1 MATSRDDGGDEN
13 EERAPLAATTTTPLD
28 ERILS
33 VIRRTRKDDENGNRT
48 LRPATLA
55 SELGLSIEEATREL
69 CGLLSAVGGGEEG
82 ASFKFE
88 RVEMPP
94 PSDNNGGDEAVG
106 SLEVTMTM
114 VFTFPIDFEE
124 RAKRHRRRSDYKRR
138 LNVLIT
144 GMIKVT
150 KIVVAF
156 GLIISLAILI
166 IAAIC
171 LLVAAIVAI
180 SRGGGGSGNGGRGNL
195 IRKIR
200 FLFFE
205 LRQLLWLYAICG
217 STTTDAYGRQDPW
230 LREVAGDLAMFLSV
244 CANPGHPFFWMR
256 LANGGMRQRWQRVG
270 RSRGWGGN
278 TQSDMHIDGIA
289 MIRRGTWGHNDDDD
303 GPSHTLR
310 SSSSNEEQ
318 QRGLLSIAV
327 EFLFGPS
334 DTDDTGSSSELDKWK
349 FRAAVILMLS
359 SKSPASGISLH
370 DLLPYVDDPPSSV
383 EDPTSIRE
391 TLKVVTYFN
400 GKPFYQIGKDK
411 CSDNNMDARFC
422 FPELVAEF
430 DCQTLLSLSSSKF
443 VPPTS
448 LDDTGKFVSILY
460 KEEIELDIGSPIDT
474 FSVTPAWLYEK
485 PFVLTELTQ
494 QQFGLCVLLGL
505 LNLVGILWVENA
517 TMPGGLF
524 EFSTTGGDG
533 TLVSIASLLV
543 SKLLNILR
551 FYAGFFLALPL
562 FRLAIVLIRNYNC
575 KIRNERRRSFV
586 AAE

>member
-1 MATSRDDGGDEN
+1 MATSIDDDGDEN
-13 EERAPLAATTTTPLD
+13 EERAPFSANATTPLD
-28 ERILS
+28 ERIIA
-33 VIRRTRKDDENGNRT
+33 VIRRTRKDDENGHRT
-48 LRPATLA
+48 IKPATLV

-69 CGLLSAVGGGEEG
+69 CGLLSAVGGGEDG

-88 RVEMPP
+88 RVEMPVE
-94 PSDNNGGDEAVG
+94 DNYGGEEETVVG
-106 SLEVTMTM
+106 SLDVVTMTM

-124 RAKRHRRRSDYKRR
+124 RVTRYRRHSDYKRR
-138 LNVLIT
+138 LCVLIKGIT
-144 GMIKVT
+144 KMT

-180 SRGGGGSGNGGRGNL
+180 SRGGGGGGNGGRGNL

-205 LRQLLWLYAICG
+205 LRQVLWLYAICG

-289 MIRRGTWGHNDDDD
+289 MIRRGTWGQDDD
-303 GPSHTLR
+303 G
-310 SSSSNEEQ
+310 SSSSNAEQ

-334 DTDDTGSSSELDKWK
+334 NTDDTGSSSELDKWK

-359 SKSPASGISLH
+359 SKSPGSGISLR
-370 DLLPYVDDPPSSV
+370 DLLSYVDNPPSSV

-400 GKPFYQIGKDK
+400 GKPYQCGGDQ
-411 CSDNNMDARFC
+411 CSGNNMDARFC

-430 DCQTLLSLSSSKF
+430 DCQALLALCSSIF
-443 VPPTS
+443 VPPVS

-460 KEEIELDIGSPIDT
+460 KEEIEIDIGSTNDT
-474 FSVTPAWLYEK
+474 FSVTPAWLYEQ

-494 QQFGLCVLLGL
+494 QQFGQCVLLGL
-505 LNLVGILWVENA
+505 LNLVGILWVRNA
-517 TMPGGLF
+517 TKQGGLF
-524 EFSTTGGDG
+524 ELPITGRDG

-562 FRLAIVLIRNYNC
+562 FRLVIVLIRNYNC
-575 KIRNERRRSFV
+575 KVRNERRRSFV
-586 AAE
+586 TAE

>member
-1 MATSRDDGGDEN
+1 MATSVDDDGDEN
-13 EERAPLAATTTTPLD
+13 EEWATPLD
-28 ERILS
+28 ERILA
-33 VIRRTRKDDENGNRT
+33 VIRRTRKDNEYGHRT
-48 LRPATLA
+48 LRPATLV

-94 PSDNNGGDEAVG
+94 PLDNNNGGEEAVG

-124 RAKRHRRRSDYKRR
+124 RAKRYRRRFDYKRR
-138 LNVLIT
+138 FNVLIT
-144 GMIKVT
+144 GIIKVT

-156 GLIISLAILI
+156 GLIISLVILI

-180 SRGGGGSGNGGRGNL
+180 SRGGGSGGGNGGRGNL

-205 LRQLLWLYAICG
+205 LRQVLWLYAICG

-230 LREVAGDLAMFLSV
+230 LREVAGDIAMFLSV
-244 CANPGHPFFWMR
+244 FANPGHPYFWMR

-270 RSRGWGGN
+270 RSGGWGGN
-278 TQSDMHIDGIA
+278 TQNGNNMHIDGIA
-289 MIRRGTWGHNDDDD
+289 MIRRGTWGQDDDD
-303 GPSHTLR
+303 DEGRSHTLR
-310 SSSSNEEQ
+310 SSRSNEEQ

-334 DTDDTGSSSELDKWK
+334 EMDDTRSSSELDKWK

-359 SKSPASGISLH
+359 SKSPGSGISLR
-370 DLLPYVDDPPSSV
+370 DLLSYVDDPPSSV

-391 TLKVVTYFN
+391 TLKMVNYFN
-400 GKPFYQIGKDK
+400 GKPFYQSGGDQ
-411 CSDNNMDARFC
+411 CSNNMDARFS

-430 DCQTLLSLSSSKF
+430 ECQTLLSLSSSKF
-443 VPPTS
+443 VGS

-505 LNLVGILWVENA
+505 LNLVGILWVQNA

-575 KIRNERRRSFV
+575 KVRNERRRSFV
-586 AAE
+586 TSE